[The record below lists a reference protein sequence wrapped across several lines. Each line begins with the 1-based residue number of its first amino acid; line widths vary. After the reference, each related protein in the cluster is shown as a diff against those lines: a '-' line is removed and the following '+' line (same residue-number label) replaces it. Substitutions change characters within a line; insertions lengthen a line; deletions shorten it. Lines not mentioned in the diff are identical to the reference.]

1 MRVRPLSE
9 QEAEKGPAWKIDSNK
24 ILPLAQGGSSDIAYT
39 LDNVFGSEWT
49 TREVY
54 DRTTEDIIRKVLFP
68 LPSLQVLHLFSD
80 CAVMLGNQYVTLGPA
95 RIADFCLENC
105 TAAYNIVSL

>member
-24 ILPLAQGGSSDIAYT
+24 ILPLAQGSSSDLAYT

-54 DRTTEDIIRKVLFP
+54 DRTTEDIIKKVILNTAMFAFQQYSDF
-68 LPSLQVLHLFSD
+68 LYRSSLCTMTLDS
-80 CAVMLGNQYVTLGPA
+80 LGLTL
-95 RIADFCLENC
+95 
-105 TAAYNIVSL
+105 